1 MQLTEIK
8 ALLGSVNQTKTV
20 MGFISQLED
29 GQYFIEDL
37 SGALKIDLSDA
48 MTAAGFYVG
57 KNLPAAQQLSQRLSG
72 TCLSCHADTLGIPG
86 MGVLC
91 QGR

>member
-37 SGALKIDLSDA
+37 SGALKVDLSDA

-57 KNLPAAQQLSQRLSG
+57 EMLSPAGFKSEYWSFMNVLATLS
-72 TCLSCHADTLGIPG
+72 T
-86 MGVLC
+86 
-91 QGR
+91 

>member
-37 SGALKIDLSDA
+37 SGALKVDLSDA

-57 KNLPAAQQLSQRLSG
+57 KIPLIFGNWTFLQILESILSS
-72 TCLSCHADTLGIPG
+72 CLNNMPNIRPLLIE
-86 MGVLC
+86 
-91 QGR
+91 Q

>member
-37 SGALKIDLSDA
+37 SGALKVDLSDA

-57 KNLPAAQQLSQRLSG
+57 KIPLFLAIGPICKSWSPYFFPA
-72 TCLSCHADTLGIPG
+72 
-86 MGVLC
+86 
-91 QGR
+91 